1 MTDETADDESMSVA
15 SSIGDDA
22 APTEADPLEAPAT
35 PVFIAPEAPA
45 ADPPEA
51 PAAPAG
57 GYSSTR
63 PPVLAVVA
71 TAPGNLSATPTKPP
85 TSAPTPE
92 ITQRM
97 TLLEAAVRDGFEE
110 MQILRDSV
118 LAALKAKGLRPR
130 SVDRRRRR
138 SGK

>member
-71 TAPGNLSATPTKPP
+71 TAAGNLSATPTRPP

-97 TLLEAAVRDGFEE
+97 TSVEAAVREIAEG
-110 MQILRDSV
+110 MQRIV
-118 LAALKAKGLRPR
+118 LFIGIF
-130 SVDRRRRR
+130 
-138 SGK
+138 SGIVATD